1 MPTKARCG
9 FAIDSL
15 NEILSKI
22 FLFYAI
28 MGTGEKS
35 DAKMFTA
42 QSLHSACWKWPSGYL
57 KRFPFLFPTL
67 LFHVTSN

>member
-1 MPTKARCG
+1 MPAKALCG

-28 MGTGEKS
+28 MDTRETQSSEGKKTHS
-35 DAKMFTA
+35 FVNAQCLWKM
-42 QSLHSACWKWPSGYL
+42 ACRLP
-57 KRFPFLFPTL
+57 
-67 LFHVTSN
+67 

>member
-1 MPTKARCG
+1 MPAKALCG

-28 MGTGEKS
+28 MDTKGGTQSSFFKKKKKS
-35 DAKMFTA
+35 
-42 QSLHSACWKWPSGYL
+42 
-57 KRFPFLFPTL
+57 LFC
-67 LFHVTSN
+67 

>member
-1 MPTKARCG
+1 MPTKALCG

-28 MGTGEKS
+28 MGTGENCDVKI
-35 DAKMFTA
+35 FTA
-42 QSLHSACWKWPSGYL
+42 
-57 KRFPFLFPTL
+57 
-67 LFHVTSN
+67 

>member
-1 MPTKARCG
+1 MPTKALCG

-28 MGTGEKS
+28 MGTRENS
-35 DAKMFTA
+35 DVKIFTA
-42 QSLHSACWKWPSGYL
+42 QLMTVPLGNGLQVS
-57 KRFPFLFPTL
+57 
-67 LFHVTSN
+67 